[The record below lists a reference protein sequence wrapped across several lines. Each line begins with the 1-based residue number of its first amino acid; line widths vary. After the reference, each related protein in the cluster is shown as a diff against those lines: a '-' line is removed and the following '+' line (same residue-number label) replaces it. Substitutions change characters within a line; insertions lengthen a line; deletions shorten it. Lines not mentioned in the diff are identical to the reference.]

1 MNLGVLSKSREI
13 FPTTQLLDEI
23 NRQEDTSGVFLST
36 QFVSPLVN
44 DSIVDALFANQ
55 SLKAINGIIPRIG
68 RSQTEIGLL
77 CLQQFELMEITTT
90 ISTQA
95 LFLARDKFRCYQ
107 ALFRVSGL
115 QLPKTLLISNSYM
128 FKELMES
135 FKFPI
140 VIKIPNAT
148 QGVGTILTP
157 NRRVA
162 QEIIE
167 ALFLRYDSPIMVQ
180 EYLRGVSRNSENL
193 SEDIRVMVV
202 GNEILG
208 AMRRIAPKGEWR
220 TNYAQGANCMSYK
233 LNTEEQELVLRIVER
248 IGIEVAGIDLF
259 PTNTGLFL
267 LEVNACPG
275 WKAFEQANPKI
286 HVAKSIVDYIR
297 TKIRQ

>member
-1 MNLGVLSKSREI
+1 MNLGVLSKSREV
-13 FPTTQLLDEI
+13 FPTTQLLNEI
-23 NRQEDTSGVFLST
+23 DRQEDMSGVFLST
-36 QFVSPLVN
+36 RFVSPLVN

-55 SLKAINGIIPRIG
+55 SLKAIDGIIPRIG
-68 RSQTEIGLL
+68 SSQTEIGIL

-107 ALFRVSGL
+107 ALYRVSGL
-115 QLPKTLLISNSYM
+115 NLPKTLLISNSYM
-128 FKELMES
+128 FKELMEP

-148 QGVGTILTP
+148 QGVGTILAP

-167 ALFLRYDSPIMVQ
+167 ALFLRYDSPIIVQ
-180 EYLRGVSRNSENL
+180 EYLRGVSRTTENL
-193 SEDIRVMVV
+193 SEDIRVLVV

-208 AMRRIAPKGEWR
+208 AIRRIAPKGEWR
-220 TNYAQGANCMSYK
+220 TNYAQGANCISYK
-233 LNTEEQELVLRIVER
+233 LSTEEQELVLRIIER

-259 PTNTGLFL
+259 PTDTGLFL

-275 WKAFEQANPKI
+275 WKAFEQAHPKI

-297 TKIRQ
+297 AKIRQ